1 MHTNEE
7 VTVPVS
13 DIIALSRAA
22 QSIMS
27 TGVDDLYVDI
37 TPGRA
42 ELKDRRGGSYGAR
55 TW

>member
-1 MHTNEE
+1 MHTEE
-7 VTVPVS
+7 VITVPVS

-22 QSIMS
+22 QSVMS
-27 TGVDDLYVDI
+27 TGVDDIYVDI
-37 TPGRA
+37 SQGCA